1 MPRVS
6 RLQEGSPRPR
16 QRVTPVQERSRR
28 KIDAILDATAGLL
41 GSHGVEAASIL
52 AIAEAAEVPP
62 ATVYHY
68 FENRLAIFAALAE
81 RTMAVVDTEL
91 TGLLEQFATSG
102 DTSTRDLLQMVYSAY
117 HDAPGYV
124 AILRAL
130 RAEPT
135 LQELVHAS
143 NQRMADVIAGVLL
156 QRTTLPEA
164 RALRV
169 ARIISECCEQVL
181 QVALTSDDREATA
194 LLDELTEMVDALFL
208 HYIALR

>member
-1 MPRVS
+1 
-6 RLQEGSPRPR
+6 
-16 QRVTPVQERSRR
+16 VTPVQERSRR
-28 KIDAILDATAGLL
+28 KIDAILDATAALL

-156 QRTTLPEA
+156 QRTTLAEA

-181 QVALTSDDREATA
+181 QVALTSDAREATA

-208 HYIALR
+208 HYIALN